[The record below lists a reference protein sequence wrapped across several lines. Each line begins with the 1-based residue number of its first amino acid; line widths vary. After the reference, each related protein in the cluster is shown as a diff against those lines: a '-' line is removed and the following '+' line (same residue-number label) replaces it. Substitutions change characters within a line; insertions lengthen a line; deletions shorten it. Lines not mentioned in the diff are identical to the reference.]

1 MIIKVCGMRDPENIR
16 EVAALGVDWIG
27 LIFFARSPRRI
38 TNNGQ
43 LTIDNGGKRYSDCQL
58 SIINYPLKKV
68 GVFVNTSF
76 EELVETAAF
85 FRLDYLQL
93 HGNETPEDCHALQK
107 RGYSLI
113 KAFQIATACDLEQ
126 TTNYE
131 GRVDYFLFDTKCNSY
146 GGSGKQFDWSV
157 LEAYRGKTPF
167 LLSGGIRPENAEAI
181 RNFRHPRFAGIDLN
195 SGFEIEPG
203 LKDIDKLK
211 NFIQQILHLTVM
223 NRITNLFQTQK
234 DGILSV
240 YFTAGY
246 PNLNDTASILK
257 ALQAKGI
264 HMVEVG
270 IPFSDPMAD
279 GPVIQEASTAALRN
293 GMSLHV
299 LFEQLEDIRQDVH
312 IPIILMGYLNPIM
325 QYGFEAFCRKC
336 ALTGVDGMIIPDLPF
351 ADYMKEYKAIA
362 ERNNLKMIMLI
373 TPETSEERIRLIDE
387 HTSGFI
393 YMVSSASTTGAQQS
407 FNEQKQTYFYRI
419 NGMGLRNPRLVGFGI
434 SNKATFDAAAI
445 NSSGAIIGSKFIQLL
460 KSEPISVAVDKL
472 RAAIQE

>member
-1 MIIKVCGMRDPENIR
+1 
-16 EVAALGVDWIG
+16 
-27 LIFFARSPRRI
+27 
-38 TNNGQ
+38 
-43 LTIDNGGKRYSDCQL
+43 
-58 SIINYPLKKV
+58 
-68 GVFVNTSF
+68 
-76 EELVETAAF
+76 
-85 FRLDYLQL
+85 
-93 HGNETPEDCHALQK
+93 
-107 RGYSLI
+107 
-113 KAFQIATACDLEQ
+113 
-126 TTNYE
+126 
-131 GRVDYFLFDTKCNSY
+131 
-146 GGSGKQFDWSV
+146 
-157 LEAYRGKTPF
+157 
-167 LLSGGIRPENAEAI
+167 
-181 RNFRHPRFAGIDLN
+181 
-195 SGFEIEPG
+195 
-203 LKDIDKLK
+203 
-211 NFIQQILHLTVM
+211 M
-223 NRITNLFQTQK
+223 NRITNLFNTK
-234 DGILSV
+234 KNGILSV
-240 YFTAGY
+240 FFTAGY
-246 PNLNDTASILK
+246 PNLDDTTKILK
-257 ALQAKGI
+257 ELEDKGI
-264 HMVEVG
+264 DMVEIG

-312 IPIILMGYLNPIM
+312 IPIILIGY
-325 QYGFEAFCRKC
+325 
-336 ALTGVDGMIIPDLPF
+336 LTGVDGMIIPDLPF

-407 FNEQKQTYFYRI
+407 FNEQKQAYFHRI